1 MISFF
6 EIQFSLSILFS
17 FLIGLGGGIT
27 IAALVYIIIVLATTR
42 QKPFIVQTK
51 ANNVTDEEIKQM
63 IYEAQQQFK
72 DKSLKG
78 ANSTIAYCKDL
89 SVELV
94 MNIAKKFFPESKR
107 PIYELSID
115 EVLMLT
121 VYISNRLDEIL
132 DAKGLRIFRR
142 FKVSQIIGM
151 TEVKEKIEANSIV
164 KATKKYKL
172 IEAFNAAK
180 SVINVVNPVYWARKF
195 VVNKSID
202 FAIKKICLIVIATCG
217 EETYKIYS
225 KAVFDQV
232 VEIDSGIDDIVN
244 DIQNDLNEM
253 EEESKSDFV
262 DTNVDAKENNIALEA
277 PKEPSTKKR
286 SLFRIFRKKM

>member
-1 MISFF
+1 MLSILA
-6 EIQFSLSILFS
+6 IQFSLPILFS
-17 FLIGLGGGIT
+17 FLIGLGAGLA
-27 IAALVYIIIVLATTR
+27 IAALIYLIIVLSTTR
-42 QKPFIVQTK
+42 QKPIIVK
-51 ANNVTDEEIKQM
+51 ASANNVTDEEVKQM

-72 DKSLKG
+72 DRSLKG
-78 ANSTIAYCKDL
+78 ANSTLAYCKDL
-89 SVELV
+89 SYELIL
-94 MNIAKKFFPESKR
+94 NIAKKFFPESKR
-107 PIYELSID
+107 PLYELSID

-132 DAKGLRIFRR
+132 DARGLRIFRR

-164 KATKKYKL
+164 KATKKYKI

-195 VVNKSID
+195 VINKSID
-202 FAIKKICLIVIATCG
+202 IAIKKICMIVIATCG

-244 DIQNDLNEM
+244 DIQNDIQNDLI
-253 EEESKSDFV
+253 EEEDEK
-262 DTNVDAKENNIALEA
+262 KEKEPIGIEA
-277 PKEPSTKKR
+277 PKDAQPKKK
-286 SLFRIFRKKM
+286 SFFSKFHKKM

>member
-1 MISFF
+1 MLSILA
-6 EIQFSLSILFS
+6 IQFSLPILFS
-17 FLIGLGGGIT
+17 FLIGLGAGLA
-27 IAALVYIIIVLATTR
+27 IAALIYLIIVLSTTR
-42 QKPFIVQTK
+42 QKPIIVK
-51 ANNVTDEEIKQM
+51 ASANNVTDEEVKQM

-72 DKSLKG
+72 DRSLKG
-78 ANSTIAYCKDL
+78 ANSTLAYCKDL
-89 SVELV
+89 SYELIL
-94 MNIAKKFFPESKR
+94 NIAKKFFPESKR
-107 PIYELSID
+107 PLYELSID

-132 DAKGLRIFRR
+132 DARGLRIFRR

-164 KATKKYKL
+164 KATKKYKI

-195 VVNKSID
+195 VINKSID
-202 FAIKKICLIVIATCG
+202 IAIKKICMIVIATCG

-244 DIQNDLNEM
+244 DIQNDIQNDLIE
-253 EEESKSDFV
+253 KKKKK
-262 DTNVDAKENNIALEA
+262 KEKEPIGIEA
-277 PKEPSTKKR
+277 PKDAQPKKK
-286 SLFRIFRKKM
+286 SFFSKFHKKM